1 MANYL
6 SINYGGH
13 DTSAAL
19 MIDGVLVAACEEER
33 YNLEKH
39 TRAFPE
45 NAIAD
50 CLDIGGIRIDEVDE
64 VSLCADTAFQIRE
77 AYLKPALLDDS
88 RIDFMIADIE
98 RIKLYRGVVDEVR
111 GLLGYEGPMVQHRH
125 HLCHLASTYYPSGF
139 DESLLLSLDGVG
151 EIETGILATG
161 RGGDIEI
168 LHDKTH
174 SPDSLG
180 LLYSALTFFLGWRHH
195 YDEGIIMGLAC
206 YGDAEN
212 TVPGSDR
219 SYIDVFREIVQET
232 GPYDYVVNRDW
243 ISYHRQRDTWVS
255 ELFHEMFGEKREYE
269 DELTQHHMD
278 IAAGLQ
284 TRLEEVV
291 LSQLEKARDETK
303 LTKLCIAGGVGLN
316 CSMNGA
322 IAASGLFE
330 ELFVQPASGDS
341 GTAVGGCYLS
351 EKTHNPALVPAK
363 WHDFYLGSRST
374 ETEIEQAFTDA
385 GVEFTKPDDL
395 YELVARQLEAGLIVG
410 WFQGGSEFGPRALGN
425 RSILARPYPA
435 EMKDHIN
442 ARVKFREYFRPFAPA
457 ALLDHASDYFDIDQ
471 HTPHMLIACQAVE
484 ERAEE
489 IAAVVHIDN
498 SCRLQTVT
506 ADSNA
511 KFHRLLSEFHSLT
524 GCPVLMN
531 TSFNVKGQPIVNTA
545 EQAVASF
552 LSTNI
557 DVLVVGDCYAEKAD
571 EDKGQR

>member
-1 MANYL
+1 MSTFL

-19 MIDGVLVAACEEER
+19 MVDGVLKAACEEER

-45 NAIAD
+45 QAIAD
-50 CLDIGGIRIDEVDE
+50 CLDIAGLTLADVDE

-88 RIDFMIADIE
+88 RIDFLIDDIE
-98 RIKLYRGVVDEVR
+98 RIKLYRNVLDDVR
-111 GLLGYEGPMVQHRH
+111 EKLGYEGSMVQHRH

-139 DESLLLSLDGVG
+139 DEALLLSLDGVG
-151 EIETGILATG
+151 EIETGILAVG
-161 RGGDIEI
+161 RDGEIEI

-206 YGDAEN
+206 YGDADN
-212 TVPGSDR
+212 TVPGTDR
-219 SYIDVFREIVQET
+219 SYIDIFRDIVQET
-232 GPYDYVVNRDW
+232 GPYDYIVNRDW

-255 ELFHEMFGEKREYE
+255 ELFLETFGAKREYE

-278 IAAGLQ
+278 VAAGLQ

-291 LSQLEKARDETK
+291 LAQLKRAKEETGMNR
-303 LTKLCIAGGVGLN
+303 LCIAGGVGLN

-322 IAASGLFE
+322 IAASGLFD

-351 EKTHNPALVPAK
+351 EKKHNPALKPEK
-363 WHDFYLGSRST
+363 WHDFYLGSRSSSD
-374 ETEIEQAFTDA
+374 EIEQAFA
-385 GVEFTKPDDL
+385 AHSISATKPDDL
-395 YELVARQLEAGLIVG
+395 YERVAKKLEEGLIVG
-410 WFQGGSEFGPRALGN
+410 WFQDGAEFGPRALGN

-435 EMKDHIN
+435 AMKDHVN

-457 ALLDHASDYFDIDQ
+457 ALQEHATDYFQIDQ

-484 ERAEE
+484 ERVEE

-506 ADSNA
+506 PESNE
-511 KFHRLLSEFHSLT
+511 KFHRLISAFHART
-524 GCPVLMN
+524 GCPVVMN

-545 EQAVASF
+545 EQAVACY

-557 DVLVVGDCYAEKAD
+557 DVLVVGDWYAEKEAAS
-571 EDKGQR
+571 